1 VASRP
6 KPDAVEIT
14 PGMKPLEQFVPARY
28 NAASTLE
35 IEVSPDG
42 PNVFDFDLKSSP

>member
-1 VASRP
+1 
-6 KPDAVEIT
+6 
-14 PGMKPLEQFVPARY
+14 MKPLEQFVPARY